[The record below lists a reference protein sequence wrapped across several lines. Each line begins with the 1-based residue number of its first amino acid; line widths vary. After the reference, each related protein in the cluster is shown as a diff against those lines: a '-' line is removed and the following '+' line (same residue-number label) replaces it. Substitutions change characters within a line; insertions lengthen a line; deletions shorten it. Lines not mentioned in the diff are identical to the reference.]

1 MNRTQQP
8 RTSALAFLSRT
19 KRMPTASPRWTPE
32 NATISNGNTRI
43 SEESHCRNTPAKC
56 QILKGKK
63 SPNGNQNTF
72 RASQENHQ
80 KKTGNA
86 Q

>member
-32 NATISNGNTRI
+32 NMTISNGNT
-43 SEESHCRNTPAKC
+43 
-56 QILKGKK
+56 QD
-63 SPNGNQNTF
+63 F
-72 RASQENHQ
+72 RGV
-80 KKTGNA
+80 TL
-86 Q
+86 